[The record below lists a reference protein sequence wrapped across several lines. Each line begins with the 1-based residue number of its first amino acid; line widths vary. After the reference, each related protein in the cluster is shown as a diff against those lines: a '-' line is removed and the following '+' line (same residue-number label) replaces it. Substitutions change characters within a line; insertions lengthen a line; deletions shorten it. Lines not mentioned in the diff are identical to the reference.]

1 MKSPVLSRFALPYA
15 AVLLTAVGV
24 TGVFADDHDKKTDV
38 TIDQPVE
45 VPGGVVLQPGM
56 YMFKLLDATANRHIV
71 QISSEDGKKTFAV
84 VMTAAARR
92 TEPASKTI
100 LTFYEMPTG
109 TPQAVRKWFW
119 PGDLDG
125 QEFLYP
131 HDRASQISKL
141 TNENVPEAPE
151 GQPLIDNSASASA
164 QTTTDTTASP
174 AAAATPE
181 VVSQAD
187 QPATLP
193 APVET
198 AQVQAPAPPAVAD
211 PIPAAAPIAAPA
223 AVQAEPTPSA
233 NQVVAQNTTPPS
245 SNDDSSL
252 PQTASE
258 LPLITLAGFA
268 GIAGALT
275 LRRLRA

>member
-1 MKSPVLSRFALPYA
+1 MKSNVLSKFALPCA
-15 AVLLTAVGV
+15 AVLLAGAGV
-24 TGVFADDHDKKTDV
+24 TGIFADDYDKKTDV
-38 TIDQPVE
+38 TIDQPME
-45 VPGGVVLQPGM
+45 VPGGVVLQPGT
-56 YMFKLLDATANRHIV
+56 YMFKLLNATANRHIV

-92 TEPASKTI
+92 TERSSKTI
-100 LTFYEMPTG
+100 LTFYEMPG
-109 TPQAVRKWFW
+109 GAPQAVRKWFW
-119 PGDLDG
+119 PGDQDG

-131 HDRASQISKL
+131 HDRATQISKL

-164 QTTTDTTASP
+164 QTTTETTP
-174 AAAATPE
+174 AAAPAETPE

-187 QPATLP
+187 QPATPP
-193 APVET
+193 APVQT
-198 AQVQAPAPPAVAD
+198 AQVQAPAPPAVTDPTPTSAPEAAPVAAQAD
-211 PIPAAAPIAAPA
+211 PAPS
-223 AVQAEPTPSA
+223 T
-233 NQVVAQNTTPPS
+233 NQIVAQNATPPS
-245 SNDDSSL
+245 SNDNSTL
-252 PQTASE
+252 PQTASN